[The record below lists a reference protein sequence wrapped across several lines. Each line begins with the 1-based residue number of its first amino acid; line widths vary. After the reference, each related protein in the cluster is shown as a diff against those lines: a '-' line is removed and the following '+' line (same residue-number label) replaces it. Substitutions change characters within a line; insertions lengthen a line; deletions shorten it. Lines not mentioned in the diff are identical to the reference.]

1 MSHWSGSRRLASATL
16 YWTLTRMPLGHPVV
30 VLCDGDPAALI
41 LHDLPLHAVQQF
53 IDEVDVGVSQPKAL
67 DLALGGS

>member
-1 MSHWSGSRRLASATL
+1 
-16 YWTLTRMPLGHPVV
+16 MPLGHPVV